1 MHSSLFLLTSH
12 RKGVPGLFKLV
23 LGSKEA
29 DNTPKEPIIVHPPTS
44 EGVTAA
50 NSEDKNIHWV
60 LVNNEF
66 YEVFSSGQRLDA
78 HTLPTGVNGGPCNLH
93 VLELKDSIHL
103 CSNLS
108 LLAETCTPFL
118 THHRQCCYIPRPT
131 NYTTSS

>member
-1 MHSSLFLLTSH
+1 MFLLRSL

-29 DNTPKEPIIVHPPTS
+29 DNTPKESIIVHPPTS

-66 YEVFSSGQRLDA
+66 HEVFSSVGCTHFTHRRQYQKVDL
-78 HTLPTGVNGGPCNLH
+78 V
-93 VLELKDSIHL
+93 
-103 CSNLS
+103 
-108 LLAETCTPFL
+108 TCM
-118 THHRQCCYIPRPT
+118 Y
-131 NYTTSS
+131 